1 MLRPEFAP
9 SDLIAA
15 PMQGA
20 DDHAPRPAWSIYD
33 RDDVHV
39 ADPALRGRYE
49 HERREREQRAAER
62 RAWADEPA
70 TACAS
75 CGGRVRLAVAV
86 LSPAGAE
93 LHPECA
99 NLTEC
104 AAPVAPPVT
113 SAPATTA
120 PTPAV
125 AAERGAVLVASLPAG
140 AELRRLAAAAL
151 LTCTALGA
159 GRYRVAGGR
168 EPHTV
173 DLTADGA
180 ALPVCTCGDAHWRP
194 ALLCK
199 HQLAARAAR
208 NAAEDVAIVRAV
220 AVLRTLADRGAVLAA
235 MNHTAPRA
243 GRMVA

>member
-1 MLRPEFAP
+1 MLRSEFAQ

-15 PMQGA
+15 PLQGA

-39 ADPALRGRYE
+39 TDPALRSRYE
-49 HERREREQRAAER
+49 HERREREQRAADR
-62 RAWADEPA
+62 RARADEPA

-104 AAPVAPPVT
+104 AAPVT
-113 SAPATTA
+113 SAPATAA
-120 PTPAV
+120 PMPAV

-151 LTCTALGA
+151 LTCTVLGA

-208 NAAEDVAIVRAV
+208 HAAEDVAIARAV
-220 AVLRTLADRGAVLAA
+220 AVLRTLADRGAALAA
-235 MNHTAPRA
+235 LPTPTGRA
-243 GRMVA
+243 QVAA